1 MELQQLFDRSDVVV
15 VVVRRRRRRNK
26 KACLPNSQATLS
38 VRLEQCPQTH
48 RVAAYLVVTPEG
60 KCVEST

>member
-15 VVVRRRRRRNK
+15 VVRRRRNK

>member
-15 VVVRRRRRRNK
+15 VVRRNK

>member
-15 VVVRRRRRRNK
+15 VVVRRRNK
-26 KACLPNSQATLS
+26 KACLLNSRATLS
-38 VRLEQCPQTH
+38 ARLEQCPQTH